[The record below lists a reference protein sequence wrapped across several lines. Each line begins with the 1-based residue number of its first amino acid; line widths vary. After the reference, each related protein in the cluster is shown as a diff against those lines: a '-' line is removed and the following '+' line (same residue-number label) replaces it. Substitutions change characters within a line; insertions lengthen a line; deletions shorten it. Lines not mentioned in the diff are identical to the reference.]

1 MSIEWKLEK
10 TDIDLNALFNLSY
23 SFDNLKGLL
32 TAVLKNQDTLA
43 DKLKNIEEQ
52 GKKNTEIINKTI
64 INEKRVKHI
73 DVIKSKDKEETSSNK
88 VMKKKILIEKY
99 PII

>member
-23 SFDNLKGLL
+23 SFENLKGLL

-43 DKLKNIEEQ
+43 EKVKNLEEQ
-52 GKKNTEIINKTI
+52 GQKNTDIINKTI
-64 INEKRVKHI
+64 IHEKRIKHI
-73 DVIKSKDKEETSSNK
+73 DLIKSKNQEDNS
-88 VMKKKILIEKY
+88 
-99 PII
+99 

>member
-23 SFDNLKGLL
+23 SFENLKGLL

-43 DKLKNIEEQ
+43 EKVKNLEEQ
-52 GKKNTEIINKTI
+52 GQKNTEIINKTI
-64 INEKRVKHI
+64 INEKRIRHI
-73 DVIKSKDKEETSSNK
+73 DMGKSKDHVDTSLNKESEGNEIS
-88 VMKKKILIEKY
+88 KKK
-99 PII
+99 

>member
-88 VMKKKILIEKY
+88 DLDENQLAKKK
-99 PII
+99 